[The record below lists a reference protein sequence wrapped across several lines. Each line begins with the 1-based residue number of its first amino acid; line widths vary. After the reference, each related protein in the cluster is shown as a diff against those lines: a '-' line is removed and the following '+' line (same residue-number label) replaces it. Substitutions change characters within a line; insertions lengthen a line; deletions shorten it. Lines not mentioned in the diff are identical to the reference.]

1 MNSNGTHR
9 HAPSAVIV
17 SAVCFGVL
25 AGLGQAAIM
34 LFTDLPGL
42 ELPRMVWTSF

>member
-9 HAPSAVIV
+9 HAHSAVIV

>member
-1 MNSNGTHR
+1 VNSNGTHR
-9 HAPSAVIV
+9 HPHSAVIV

-25 AGLGQAAIM
+25 AGLGQAAVM

>member
-1 MNSNGTHR
+1 MHRNGTDHS
-9 HAPSAVIV
+9 AKTAVIV
-17 SAVCFGVL
+17 SAVCFGL
-25 AGLGQAAIM
+25 LSGLVQATVM

>member
-1 MNSNGTHR
+1 MNSNGSHR
-9 HAPSAVIV
+9 HTHSAAIV